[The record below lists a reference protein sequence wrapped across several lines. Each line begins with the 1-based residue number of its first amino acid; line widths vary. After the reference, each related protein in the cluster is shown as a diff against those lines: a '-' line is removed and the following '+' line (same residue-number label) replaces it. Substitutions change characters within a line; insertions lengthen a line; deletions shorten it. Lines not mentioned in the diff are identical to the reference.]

1 MFCIKWCFRQ
11 NLDLVLFAFS
21 QLLLMPLFGKC
32 SVKMFSNCEY
42 FQYST
47 KNNKNDDGEISNVSV
62 NLFLEFNEMLLS
74 LYFFASATS
83 VKQFLLTHFQSIN
96 YMFIVYVYSLR
107 NWLSLL
113 FSFHFLLV
121 RAHTYTRNVCFKV
134 QLFQTSPSES
144 MKIWCQNFLCKQHF
158 PPEAF

>member
-1 MFCIKWCFRQ
+1 MLPAKSWFGFVC
-11 NLDLVLFAFS
+11 FS
-21 QLLLMPLFGKC
+21 QLLLMPLFVKC

-47 KNNKNDDGEISNVSV
+47 EIFICTTNKNDDGEISNVSV

-74 LYFFASATS
+74 LYFFAAVTS

-96 YMFIVYVYSLR
+96 YMFIVYSLQ

-121 RAHTYTRNVCFKV
+121 RAHTYTRNVCFTN
-134 QLFQTSPSES
+134 QLF
-144 MKIWCQNFLCKQHF
+144 
-158 PPEAF
+158 